1 MSGLAAAAGVAAP
14 GAPSLTWNVVADLR
28 QLLAFHF
35 MVNALEAGTI
45 VAVTAGAIGWFMV
58 LRRQAFAGHTLAL
71 VGFPGAAGATWL
83 GLPLA
88 AGYFGFCLVAA
99 LVIAAVPRVR
109 HGGARSAETA
119 VIGTVQ
125 AFALAAGILFVNLY
139 RGFANGVDAL
149 LFGSFL
155 GVTDTQVRILL
166 AAGVGALAVL
176 ALIGRPLLFASVDV
190 DVAAA
195 RGVPVRLLSAVF
207 LLLLGAAVAEA
218 SEITGSLLVFALL
231 VMPAATAQQLT
242 ARPRLSMVLTVAV
255 ALVVTW
261 LALGVAFFSPYP
273 VGFFLTTFAFGAYV
287 LAVAARHAAAAA
299 AGRRASRAVLVA
311 TGPS

>member
-1 MSGLAAAAGVAAP
+1 VIRLAGATGIGAS
-14 GAPSLTWNVVADLR
+14 GAPSLTWNVVADVR

-58 LRRQAFAGHTLAL
+58 LRRQAFAGHTLAV

-88 AGYFGFCLVAA
+88 AGYFGFCLMAA
-99 LVIAAVPRVR
+99 LVIAAVPR
-109 HGGARSAETA
+109 ARQGSSRSVETA

-139 RGFANGVDAL
+139 QGFANGVDAL

-155 GVTDTQVRILL
+155 GVTDTQVRVLL
-166 AAGVGALAVL
+166 AAGIGALAVL
-176 ALIGRPLLFASVDV
+176 ALIGRPLLFASVDA

-242 ARPRLSMVLTVAV
+242 ARPRLSMVLAIVV
-255 ALVVTW
+255 GLVVTW
-261 LALGVAFFSPYP
+261 LALGVAYFSPYP

-287 LAVAARHAAAAA
+287 LAAVGRHATALLDRRAARAVVPAN
-299 AGRRASRAVLVA
+299 GRA
-311 TGPS
+311 